1 MNIQFLKG
9 VGPKKSQKLKK
20 LNIYTV
26 EDLLT
31 FFPKDYED
39 RSKLSLLRESPIG
52 EKVSLKIQILGPGQ
66 VIRPRR
72 NMSILKIPFSDSSGT
87 GYLTFFNQ
95 EYLKNQFITG
105 DILKING
112 KINKIG
118 MELQITSPIFEK
130 EELSRKLGRIIPL
143 YPLTKGITS
152 NEILKLM
159 DLAIKDHLNILKE
172 SLPLYL
178 REKYNLIGFKEA
190 ITNIHY
196 PKSSDLLKQ
205 AQDRLKFEELLVL
218 QLGLFMLK
226 NSSKTDDNGIS
237 FSGFKN
243 TKEMID
249 LLPFALTGAQS
260 KVIKEVEEDMNG
272 EKQMN
277 RLIQG
282 DVGSGKTVIAAV
294 AMFKAVK
301 CGFQAAMLAPTEILA
316 SQHFESLAPMFERW
330 GIKCELLIGS
340 LTSKK
345 KRQVL
350 EELENG
356 QIDILIGT
364 HAIIQEGIEFYKLG
378 LAITDEQH
386 RFGVKQRAVL
396 NQKGNNPDM
405 IVMTAT
411 PIPRTL
417 ALILYGDLDISII
430 DELPPGRREIETFAI
445 GENLIERMNGFI
457 KKQLLEGRQAYV
469 VCPLIEESE
478 TLDLNSAEEI
488 YMEMKNNSFKEFNVS
503 LLHGKMKAKEK
514 DEVMLAFKNKEVDVL
529 ISTTV
534 IEVGVNIPNANIMTV
549 YNSERFGL
557 AQLHQLRGRVGRGE
571 YQSYCILINYSKN
584 KIARERM
591 RILQE
596 STDGFVISEKD
607 LEIRGPGEFFGTR
620 QHGLPELK
628 IANLFTDMNILK
640 VVQKEAIQIMKE
652 DPFLENI
659 EHKDLKNEIDNMFKD
674 LGDDLILN

>member
-9 VGPKKSQKLKK
+9 VGPVKSKRLNR

-26 EDLLT
+26 QDLLT

-39 RSKLSLLRESPIG
+39 RSRVSLLRESPIG
-52 EKVSLKIQILGPGQ
+52 EKVSLKVEILGPGQ

-72 NMSILKIPFSDSSGT
+72 NMSILKVPFSDSSGH

-95 EYLKNQFITG
+95 EYLKNQFIPG
-105 DILKING
+105 DILKVHG

-130 EELSRKLGRIIPL
+130 EDLDNKLGRIIPL
-143 YPLTKGITS
+143 YSLTKSLTN

-159 DLAIKDHLNILKE
+159 DLAIKENLDLLGEN
-172 SLPLYL
+172 LPLYL
-178 REKYNLIGFKEA
+178 RDKYNLIGIKES

-196 PKSSDLLKQ
+196 PQNSELLKQ
-205 AQDRLKFEELLVL
+205 AQNRLKFEELLIL
-218 QLGLFMLK
+218 QLGLFMIK
-226 NSSKTDDNGIS
+226 NSSKTDEKGIS
-237 FSGFKN
+237 FSRFN
-243 TKEMID
+243 DTNEMIES
-249 LLPFALTGAQS
+249 LPFKLTGAQA
-260 KVIKEVEEDMNG
+260 KVIKEVENDMNS

-282 DVGSGKTVIAAV
+282 DVGSGKTIVAAV

-301 CGFQAAMLAPTEILA
+301 CGYQAAMLAPTEILA
-316 SQHFESLAPMFERW
+316 SQHFESLSPMFDSW
-330 GIKCELLIGS
+330 NIKCELLIGA
-340 LTSKK
+340 LGAKK
-345 KRQVL
+345 KREVL
-350 EELENG
+350 EGLKNG
-356 QIDILIGT
+356 EIDILIGT
-364 HAIIQEGIEFYKLG
+364 HAIIQEGIEFDRLG
-378 LAITDEQH
+378 LGITDEQH

-430 DELPPGRREIETFAI
+430 DELPPGRKQIETFAI
-445 GENLIERMNGFI
+445 GENMVDRMNGFI

-478 TLDLNSAEEI
+478 TLELNSAEEV
-488 YMEMKNNSFKEFNVS
+488 YMEMKENSFKEFNVA
-503 LLHGKMKAKEK
+503 LLHGKMKSKEK
-514 DEVMLAFKNKEVDVL
+514 DEVMQGFKNKEIDIL

-534 IEVGVNIPNANIMTV
+534 IEVGVNVPNANIMTV

-596 STDGFVISEKD
+596 STDGFKISEKD

-628 IANLFTDMNILK
+628 IANLFTDMKILK
-640 VVQKEAIQIMKE
+640 VVQKEALQIMKI
-652 DPFLENI
+652 DPYLNNV
-659 EHKDLKNEIDNMFKD
+659 EHKTLKKEINSMFKD